1 MLQEL
6 NETRKQLNV
15 KDKNLKA
22 VQAVSSTFSRVDTI
36 LLKDTILRD
45 PSINIDTVVCD
56 EWYSVRLG
64 LKYPSIIAVRPEFK
78 SQKHIVVSTKRET
91 VNPPKNWWI
100 LRIFQKKHTV
110 LNVDVVEKNPY
121 VSDESSKYIEI
132 IK

>member
-91 VNPPKNWWI
+91 VNPPKKWWI